1 MCEIYSELIINT
13 SERRQLCQLRQLR
26 RSGVFI
32 VNFEQI
38 LNIVLVFPLQTLK
51 KYMPAASQKEFGIR
65 WMSIERKSILT
76 VRIIN

>member
-1 MCEIYSELIINT
+1 MCEIYSKLIINT
-13 SERRQLCQLRQLR
+13 SERRQLRQLR
-26 RSGVFI
+26 RSGVYI

-38 LNIVLVFPLQTLK
+38 LNIVLVFPLLTLK
-51 KYMPAASQKEFGIR
+51 KYMPGASQQEFGIR

>member
-1 MCEIYSELIINT
+1 MCEIYSKLIINT
-13 SERRQLCQLRQLR
+13 SDRRQLCQLRH
-26 RSGVFI
+26 SGVFI

-38 LNIVLVFPLQTLK
+38 LNIVLVFPLLTLK

>member
-1 MCEIYSELIINT
+1 MCEIYSKLIITT
-13 SERRQLCQLRQLR
+13 SERRQLR
-26 RSGVFI
+26 RSGVYI

-38 LNIVLVFPLQTLK
+38 LNIVLVFPLLTLK
-51 KYMPAASQKEFGIR
+51 KYMPAASQQEFGIR